1 MSINGSWMLAGY
13 RDNEYTAKNW
23 SEIIPELS
31 EKTFTV
37 DEDYYFVMGD
47 HRNNSN
53 DSRAVG
59 AIERS
64 MIIGHVR
71 RVLYPFSSWCGVE

>member
-1 MSINGSWMLAGY
+1 MLSWDG
-13 RDNEYTAKNW
+13 NEYTAKNW

-37 DEDYYFVMGD
+37 DEDYYFLMGD
-47 HRNNSN
+47 HRTNSN
-53 DSRAVG
+53 DSRNVG
-59 AIERS
+59 AVERS

-71 RVLYPFSSWCGVE
+71 RVVYPFSEWRGVE